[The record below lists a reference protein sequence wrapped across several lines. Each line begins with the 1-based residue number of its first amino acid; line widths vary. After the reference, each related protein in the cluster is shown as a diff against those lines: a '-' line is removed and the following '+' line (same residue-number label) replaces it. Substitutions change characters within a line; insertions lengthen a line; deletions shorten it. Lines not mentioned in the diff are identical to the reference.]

1 MFKKQDKG
9 VTLDLP
15 PEPPKLHEVTG
26 SKGGELDGELL
37 PRHLKPH
44 HDEHHELPPLPDL
57 DDDLPELEPLSTGDH
72 GLKTVD
78 DLKLDDLPPL
88 PSPEDTLDHDLPEM
102 PKPPVHHTA
111 PHHFPKPSEHHDHF
125 PKPPAHHEAPHF
137 PKPPVMPP
145 MPKPPVHPDHIP
157 NPQAMPPPKPMRT
170 PHKAI
175 QEGPSFG
182 DLFPEDHPAM
192 QGGAQDK
199 IIRDDAAFLSV
210 LSFERVLGDMQ
221 TSREDLKRIHHYV
234 SDISG
239 YVGDEDK
246 AYASFREDIID
257 IQQRLAK
264 MDKVLFTA

>member
-88 PSPEDTLDHDLPEM
+88 PSPEDTLDHDLPE
-102 PKPPVHHTA
+102 
-111 PHHFPKPSEHHDHF
+111 
-125 PKPPAHHEAPHF
+125 
-137 PKPPVMPP
+137 